1 MIRKLSPTLSAYMVL
16 AVILVNILNTFELIL
31 QVNLEEVN
39 CQFPENSSKRKV
51 TFSVSSCVAFQV
63 LSLQCFL
70 DPQPNR

>member
-16 AVILVNILNTFELIL
+16 AVILVNILNTLELIL
-31 QVNLEEVN
+31 QVNLEVN